1 VTASANGAY
10 LRGMEVTFIKVDDKR
25 YSVAIEREHGPAL
38 VPRSGPGYDDLMP
51 HDLAHYVV
59 EEFFE
64 IQLGVW
70 GQLAAGGG
78 GIFTPA
84 PADNTLS
91 YQRRGQRIGAIGRA
105 DMARSEQL
113 AQVVVAAWEHS
124 IGRVEHQARAFPVEL
139 DPDALRGAVSRMD
152 EVARRW
158 QALRHGASL
167 TFAWP
172 SHLTFEPSKSRRG
185 RRRERPARAVARH

>member
-1 VTASANGAY
+1 
-10 LRGMEVTFIKVDDKR
+10 MKVTFIKVDDTR

-38 VPRSGPGYDDLMP
+38 VPRPGPGNDDLMP

-59 EEFFE
+59 EEYFE

-84 PADNTLS
+84 PDDNTLS
-91 YQRRGQRIGAIGRA
+91 YQRRAQRISAIGRD

-113 AQVVVAAWEHS
+113 VQVTVSARERRS
-124 IGRVEHQARAFPVEL
+124 GRVEHRTRRLPVEL
-139 DPDALRGAVSRMD
+139 DPDTVQGAVRRMD
-152 EVARRW
+152 QVARRW
-158 QALRHGASL
+158 QALQHGKSL
-167 TFAWP
+167 TFTWP
-172 SHLTFEPSKSRRG
+172 SHLTFQTSKSRRG
-185 RRRERPARAVARH
+185 RRNERHARVLVRH